1 VHARGASDAVLLIR
15 RAERE
20 ADPWSGHWS
29 FPGGRREPEDGDLL
43 HTALRELEEECG
55 IRLALERLEAAM
67 PAAVARR
74 SVGRFLLVAPF
85 VFNVDGELPL
95 TLDAREAAAAVW
107 VPLDELRDPARHALW
122 PAPGLPPEVRFP
134 AIDRKGVRL
143 WGCTYRLVTDWL
155 ELNPRNRPMEAA
167 GFQVARALFRWSW
180 CWRGRRGTGA
190 TSRGSTCWRC
200 GRIAFG

>member
-1 VHARGASDAVLLIR
+1 
-15 RAERE
+15 
-20 ADPWSGHWS
+20 
-29 FPGGRREPEDGDLL
+29 
-43 HTALRELEEECG
+43 
-55 IRLALERLEAAM
+55 
-67 PAAVARR
+67 
-74 SVGRFLLVAPF
+74 
-85 VFNVDGELPL
+85 LPL
-95 TLDAREAAAAVW
+95 PLDAREAAAAAW

-155 ELNPRNRPMEAA
+155 ELNPRERPMEAA